1 LKKRNLRKRKKT
13 RQTNRQS
20 NALKEPSPDGVRLEE
35 KGEDM
40 PQLDYTQGMLKKR
53 QAEQRPPQ
61 APVGTPPAQAPPAAA
76 APAGSPQPTKQVAP
90 HDPNAK
96 QGGITWRPGLG
107 QETTTSPVGAGAP
120 PPPPPP
126 PASTTSTGTQMPI
139 QPPANIPS
147 MKDFQWQQPTQT
159 PTPGMGPGGA
169 PGLQKPG
176 FMPGGE
182 QTTPQTGPG
191 MKGKGGGQK
200 TTMPEGG
207 TTEGPNF
214 PGGSTTTGNPYG
226 TNAPPPPQGG
236 AYEPPPPDPNAGGAG
251 PGFEPYQEPAP
262 QEQPQRFQG
271 GLM

>member
-13 RQTNRQS
+13 RQISKQS
-20 NALKEPSPDGVRLEE
+20 NALKEPNPDGVRLEE

-76 APAGSPQPTKQVAP
+76 APAGTTQEPAPQKPMAP
-90 HDPNAK
+90 ARTP
-96 QGGITWRPGLG
+96 QGPQGSTG
-107 QETTTSPVGAGAP
+107 QESVRAAGQM

-191 MKGKGGGQK
+191 MKGKGGGQQTT
-200 TTMPEGG
+200 TTMEPPPPTGTIDPGNQGPIQAPPERRMYG
-207 TTEGPNF
+207 TS
-214 PGGSTTTGNPYG
+214 PGG
-226 TNAPPPPQGG
+226 PPPPQ
-236 AYEPPPPDPNAGGAG
+236 EDPNQGGAG
-251 PGFEPYQEPAP
+251 PGFDPYQEPAP